1 LNTFVLDLHF
11 HHNMFKDK
19 NLSPK
24 QLALLTALILSS
36 LIALSVFVLIANWK
50 LLLVY
55 FIACFAVIY
64 FLVNQIL
71 ELFIYKKIKL
81 IYKLISY
88 TKASKREE
96 AYQKYI
102 LPRKGID
109 EVRED
114 VEKWAAQKADEI
126 QQLQSNEQF
135 RKEFLQNLS
144 HEIKTPIFAI
154 QGYLEL
160 LSDGAAEDPILSKKF
175 IGQAESNVQRLVGL
189 LNDVDV
195 ITNLEINKDSIL
207 KQHFIMQDLITE
219 VVQNL
224 NVKLLKKNIQFQ
236 FKKGSELPIEVF
248 ADKNKIY
255 QVLVNIFSNAV
266 KYGKIDGEITAS
278 VYHLEDKKILIEITD
293 NGIGIDEAHIPRL
306 FERFYRTDD
315 ARSRDIGGSGL
326 GLAICKHIIEAH
338 GENIHVRSQLNVG
351 TTIGFTL
358 PQ

>member
-1 LNTFVLDLHF
+1 
-11 HHNMFKDK
+11 MFKEK
-19 NLSPK
+19 NLSPR
-24 QLALLTALILSS
+24 QLAALTALLLSS
-36 LIALSVFVLIANWK
+36 IIGLSVFVLFVDWK
-50 LLLVY
+50 ILLAY
-55 FIACFAVIY
+55 FIACFTVIY
-64 FLVNQIL
+64 FLLNQIL
-71 ELFIYKKIKL
+71 EFFIYRKIKL
-81 IYKLISY
+81 IYKLISE

-114 VEKWAAQKADEI
+114 VELWAATKTEQI
-126 QQLQSNEQF
+126 QQLQSNEAF

-160 LSDGAAEDPILSKKF
+160 IADGAMDDPKVGQKF
-175 IGQAESNVQRLVGL
+175 INQAQANVQRLVGL

-195 ITNLEINKDSIL
+195 ITNLEINKEPIL
-207 KQHFIMQDLITE
+207 KTSFIIQDLIQE
-219 VVQNL
+219 VVHNL
-224 NVKLLKKNIQFQ
+224 SVKWLKKNIQFS
-236 FKKGSELPIEVF
+236 FKKASESPVYVF

-255 QVLVNIFSNAV
+255 QVLVNIISNAA
-266 KYGKIDGEITAS
+266 KYGKIDGQIIAS
-278 VYHLEDKKILIEITD
+278 VYTIEDDKILIEISD
-293 NGIGIDEAHIPRL
+293 DGIGIAEEHIPRL

-315 ARSRDIGGSGL
+315 ARSREIGGSGL

-338 GENIHVRSQLNVG
+338 RETLHVRSKINVG

-358 PQ
+358 SAKP

>member
-1 LNTFVLDLHF
+1 MNTFVLDLHF

-224 NVKLLKKNIQFQ
+224 NVKLLKKNMQFQ

>member
-1 LNTFVLDLHF
+1 
-11 HHNMFKDK
+11 MFKEK
-19 NLSPK
+19 NLSPR
-24 QLALLTALILSS
+24 QLAALTALLLSS
-36 LIALSVFVLIANWK
+36 IIGLSVFVLFVDWKILIA
-50 LLLVY
+50 Y
-55 FIACFAVIY
+55 FIACFTVIY
-64 FLVNQIL
+64 FLLYQIL
-71 ELFIYKKIKL
+71 EFFIYRKIKL
-81 IYKLISY
+81 IYKLISE

-114 VEKWAAQKADEI
+114 VEIWASRKKEQI
-126 QQLQSNEQF
+126 QQLQSNEAF

-160 LSDGAAEDPILSKKF
+160 IADGAMDDVKVGQKF
-175 IGQAESNVQRLVGL
+175 INQAQANVQRLVSL

-195 ITNLEINKDSIL
+195 ITNLEINKEPIL
-207 KQHFIMQDLITE
+207 KTSFIIQDLIQE
-219 VVQNL
+219 VVHNL
-224 NVKLLKKNIQFQ
+224 SVKWLKKNIQFS
-236 FKKGSELPIEVF
+236 FKKASESPVNVF

-255 QVLVNIFSNAV
+255 QVLVNIISNAA
-266 KYGKIDGEITAS
+266 KYGKIDGQILAS
-278 VYHLEDKKILIEITD
+278 VYKIEDNKILIEISD
-293 NGIGIDEAHIPRL
+293 DGIGIAEEHIPRL

-315 ARSRDIGGSGL
+315 ARSRDIGGTGL

-338 GENIHVRSQLNVG
+338 KETLHIRSKINVG

-358 PQ
+358 SAKP